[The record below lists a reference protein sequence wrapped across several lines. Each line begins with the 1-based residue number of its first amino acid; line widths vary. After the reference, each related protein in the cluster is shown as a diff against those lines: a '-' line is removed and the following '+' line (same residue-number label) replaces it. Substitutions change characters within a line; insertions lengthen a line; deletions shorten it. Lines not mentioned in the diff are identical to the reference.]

1 MKSKFLFITV
11 VLLMFFASCKRDEA
25 KRPMTPE
32 ELAEELAGNLDEV
45 VNTSADEFAPI
56 ISADGKI
63 MYFVSDRKGGMG
75 GQDIWKTV
83 RVGGH
88 WTPPINLG
96 APLNT
101 PADEGLDTFSQDEK
115 TVYLTSDSRP
125 DGLGKNDIYLS
136 RFINN
141 KWTEPENLGAP
152 INSEYNDAN
161 ASLSADG
168 KKLFFVSDRPGGQGG
183 YDIWVSE
190 LGADGKWGEPKNL
203 GEPINT
209 PDWEGAVFIA
219 PDGLTLYFSSNGHEG
234 YGGADIFRSDY
245 QNGKWSQPQN
255 LGDKINTEG
264 NDTYFTIPGAGDVA
278 YFSSTREGGKGKNDI
293 IALPMPYVFEP
304 KKIVVVVGKVVKQ
317 DTKEP
322 LKAWIKIKYRPTRR
336 DLAVIDTRENGS
348 FRISFFPQRELVLMI
363 YADPSEGESFNPW
376 YEPLELDIAK
386 DNQVLVRNIAM
397 APGKKAVLIEKTEEG
412 NEPQ

>member
-1 MKSKFLFITV
+1 
-11 VLLMFFASCKRDEA
+11 
-25 KRPMTPE
+25 
-32 ELAEELAGNLDEV
+32 
-45 VNTSADEFAPI
+45 
-56 ISADGKI
+56 
-63 MYFVSDRKGGMG
+63 
-75 GQDIWKTV
+75 
-83 RVGGH
+83 
-88 WTPPINLG
+88 
-96 APLNT
+96 
-101 PADEGLDTFSQDEK
+101 
-115 TVYLTSDSRP
+115 
-125 DGLGKNDIYLS
+125 LGKNDIYIS
-136 RFINN
+136 RFVNG
-141 KWTEPENLGAP
+141 KWTEPQNLGAP

-168 KKLFFVSDRPGGQGG
+168 KRLFFVSDRPGGQGG

-203 GEPINT
+203 GEPVNT

-234 YGGADIFRSDY
+234 YGGADIFRSNY
-245 QNGKWSQPQN
+245 QNGRWSQPQN

-317 DTKEP
+317 DTGEP
-322 LKAWIKIKYRPTRR
+322 VKAWIKVKYRPTRR

-348 FRISFFPQRELVLMI
+348 FRISFFPQKELVLMI
-363 YADPSEGESFNPW
+363 YADPSEGEGFNPW

-386 DNQVLVRNIAM
+386 DNQVIVRNIAM

-412 NEPQ
+412 TSPQ